1 MIDLSARP
9 SWTKDGALRL
19 EGQAFVPPG
28 AAWCGRTDP
37 GGWLLPS
44 GSRMWTVLRT
54 LLRLGTLVLLLA
66 AAYLVVFH
74 PSATVA
80 GVDLGSP
87 TSVSAKCSSLF
98 DQWDHHA
105 RPAEL
110 EVDGNPTVPLT

>member
-1 MIDLSARP
+1 
-9 SWTKDGALRL
+9 
-19 EGQAFVPPG
+19 
-28 AAWCGRTDP
+28 
-37 GGWLLPS
+37 
-44 GSRMWTVLRT
+44 MWTVLRT

-87 TSVSAKCSSLF
+87 TSVSVKCSSLF

-110 EVDGNPTVPLT
+110 EVDGNPTVPLTSADNACASGSTKVKKFAGGAVVAAVAALAVSFLGSGRRRR